1 MLHDII
7 MAYVYGH
14 GKNKYRSHDSKLVMM
29 FIVHLLI
36 VNLLLYF
43 ICTKHTLMS
52 SCFFVFAVNLSLTLA
67 DYNKEMKHYSSSSE
81 LAFMHHNPTT
91 LTY

>member
-14 GKNKYRSHDSKLVMM
+14 DENKYRSHDLKLVMM

-36 VNLLLYF
+36 VN
-43 ICTKHTLMS
+43 T
-52 SCFFVFAVNLSLTLA
+52 FVVF
-67 DYNKEMKHYSSSSE
+67 Y
-81 LAFMHHNPTT
+81 MHHAH
-91 LTY
+91 TYEFLLF